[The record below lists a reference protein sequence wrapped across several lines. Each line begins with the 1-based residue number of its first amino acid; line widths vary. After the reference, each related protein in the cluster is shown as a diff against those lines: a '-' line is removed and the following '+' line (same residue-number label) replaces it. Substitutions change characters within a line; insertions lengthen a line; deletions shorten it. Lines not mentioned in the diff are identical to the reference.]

1 MINTNCYIKCFDNK
15 NILLDKNVL
24 SQNQIASRQKGF
36 VTINKL
42 LNWISVI
49 YNETQIAG

>member
-24 SQNQIASRQKGF
+24 SQNQKGF

-42 LNWISVI
+42 LSKKSFKTQ
-49 YNETQIAG
+49 TQIAG

>member
-42 LNWISVI
+42 LDKKSFKTQ
-49 YNETQIAG
+49 TQIAG

>member
-24 SQNQIASRQKGF
+24 SQNQIASRQIGF

-42 LNWISVI
+42 LNKKSFKTQ
-49 YNETQIAG
+49 TQIAG